1 MDMFRKYNKT
11 LMCAAI
17 GIMFSTSAQ
26 SATVTIDFDSLAAMT
41 NSPGTNVPLSNQLSD
56 QLLNTVG
63 VSFRSEANY
72 VAVVDHD
79 SLPGCTLTI
88 CPTVSMP
95 NIIGGVTAAGD
106 LSYGTPIVISFFN
119 PSNPTVRAV
128 TDFVSIRGDQV
139 PQAGA
144 TATMEAF
151 DLLGTSLGTITAIDS
166 TEGLTLSLSL
176 TGIHSIRLTQNGSTI
191 GFDNLT
197 FNAVPV
203 PAAVWLFGSGLIGL
217 IGIARRKKS

>member
-1 MDMFRKYNKT
+1 MLRKYNKT
-11 LMCAAI
+11 LMCAAF

-26 SATVTIDFDSLAAMT
+26 SAIVTIDFDSLPAMT
-41 NSPGTNVPLSNQLSD
+41 NSPGTNVPLQNQLSD

-79 SLPGCTLTI
+79 SPPGCTIPI

-139 PQAGA
+139 PEAGA

-166 TEGLTLSLSL
+166 TEGLTLSLGL
-176 TGIHSIRLTQNGSTI
+176 TGIHSIRLTQNVSTI

-217 IGIARRKKS
+217 IGIARRNKS